1 MALTQELLQRFMTYC
16 RIDEPEPGDE
26 ILLETI
32 YEAAVAYMK
41 QAGVSE
47 PTEGSPRK
55 AQFDLCVN
63 YLVLDGYDNRNV
75 IITGT
80 IVADNPVFRRLLNQL
95 KLSEPAVSD
104 SDTTG
109 WVV

>member
-1 MALTQELLQRFMTYC
+1 MALTQERQQQLMTYC
-16 RIDEPEPGDE
+16 RIDELEQGDE
-26 ILLETI
+26 ILLEAL
-32 YEAAVAYMK
+32 YESAVAYMK

-47 PTEGSPRK
+47 PAEDSPRK

-63 YLVLDGYDNRNV
+63 YLVLDGYDNRGSHSV
-75 IITGT
+75 GVTIIE
-80 IVADNPVFRRLLNQL
+80 NPAFRSILNQL
-95 KLSEPAVSD
+95 KFSESVVSE